1 MSLSIASRPDVFVG
15 GRNGA
20 DWRVYGAMIPVVHLS
35 LSAELIRSLGL
46 ADANF
51 PDTFIGGGDGISQNC
66 QLASIISAQKVKE
79 CAAQVKTG
87 DTPLKLASSGQQ
99 KKGN

>member
-1 MSLSIASRPDVFVG
+1 LTRLWCNDTGSSPVIVSGTNQVVG
-15 GRNGA
+15 LPN
-20 DWRVYGAMIPVVHLS
+20 
-35 LSAELIRSLGL
+35 
-46 ADANF
+46 ANF
-51 PDTFIGGGDGISQNC
+51 PDTFIRRRRNLSKLPIGVDYFSV
-66 QLASIISAQKVKE
+66 KVKE

>member
-1 MSLSIASRPDVFVG
+1 LTRLWCNDTGSSPVIVSGTNQVVG
-15 GRNGA
+15 LPN
-20 DWRVYGAMIPVVHLS
+20 
-35 LSAELIRSLGL
+35 
-46 ADANF
+46 ANF